1 MSSQPRPRSP
11 AFRLPMPGSAAS
23 SWPTYKARFSTLL
36 NNVRSSF
43 AGADPRVCAAFWLFG
58 LINNVLYVIIL
69 SAALDLVGPDV
80 PKGVVLLF
88 DVMPSFLTKLMGPY
102 FIHLI
107 SYRVRIISFYLL
119 STCGMIVVAFGD
131 SIAWRLFGIAIASLA
146 SGGGEMTF
154 VSMTHFYDHFSLAMW
169 GSGTGG
175 AGIVGGAF
183 YLALSTWIGLSV
195 RSTLMLSCF
204 LPIVMLVAFFGI
216 LPRDMLPAG
225 VEREG
230 AKGTYAR
237 VPGEEEQGL
246 MEGDDDPMVN
256 SMHSNGSVFTAGSM
270 KGSAIGRAW
279 RSLRNNLRR
288 IKGLVIPYIIPLL
301 LVYISEYTINQGVAP
316 TLLYPLNEMPFRN
329 YRDAYPTYNTIY
341 QVGVFISRSST
352 PFIRVRYLYPPSILQ
367 FANLT
372 LLTAHAIWNFIPNVW
387 FIFLI
392 IFWEGILGGLV
403 YVNTFAEITDNVP
416 HEDREFSLGAT
427 TVSDSG
433 GICIAAFI
441 SMALETWLCSY
452 QVRHGRKY
460 CKLT

>member
-1 MSSQPRPRSP
+1 MS
-11 AFRLPMPGSAAS
+11 GSRVF
-23 SWPTYKARFSTLL
+23 SWPAYKARFHSLL
-36 NNVRSSF
+36 DNIKGAF
-43 AGADPRVCAAFWLFG
+43 AGANPRVCAAFWLFG

-69 SAALDLVGPDV
+69 AAALDLVGPDV

-88 DVMPSFLTKLMGPY
+88 DVLPSFLTKFFGPY

-107 SYRVRIISFYLL
+107 SYRVRIITFFLL

-131 SIAWRLFGIAIASLA
+131 SIGWRLFGIAIASLS

-175 AGIVGGAF
+175 AGIVGGTF
-183 YLALSTWIGLSV
+183 YLALSTWIGFSV
-195 RSTLMLSCF
+195 QTTLMLSCF
-204 LPIVMLVAFFGI
+204 LPILMLVSFFGI
-216 LPRDMLPAG
+216 LPRDVLPAVAG
-225 VEREG
+225 G
-230 AKGTYAR
+230 AKGTYSR
-237 VPGEEEQGL
+237 VNDEEEEQGL
-246 MEGDDDPMVN
+246 MREDEVMQSSVL
-256 SMHSNGSVFTAGSM
+256 SNGSVFTVAGSS
-270 KGSAIGRAW
+270 GSRISNFW
-279 RSLRNNLRR
+279 MSLKNNLKRT
-288 IKGLVIPYIIPLL
+288 KGLVVPYIIPLL

-316 TLLYPLNEMPFRN
+316 TLLYPLEEMPFKN
-329 YRDAYPTYNTIY
+329 YRDAYPTYNNIY
-341 QVGVFISRSST
+341 QVGVFLSRSST

-367 FANLT
+367 FLNLV
-372 LLTAHAIWNFIPNVW
+372 LLTAHAVGNFIPSIW
-387 FIFLI
+387 ILFLI

-416 HEDREFSLGAT
+416 HEDREFSLAAT

-452 QVRHGRKY
+452 QVAHGRKY
-460 CKLT
+460 CKMT

>member
-1 MSSQPRPRSP
+1 MASLPSP
-11 AFRLPMPGSAAS
+11 TLRFPMPGSPAS
-23 SWPTYKARFSTLL
+23 SWATYKARFSLL
-36 NNVRSSF
+36 WENVRGSF
-43 AGADPRVCAAFWLFG
+43 AGANPRVCVAFWLFG

-88 DVMPSFLTKLMGPY
+88 DVMPSFLTKLTGPY

-107 SYRVRIISFYLL
+107 SYRVRIITFFLL

-131 SIAWRLFGIAIASLA
+131 SIGWRLFGIAIASIS

-154 VSMTHFYDHFSLAMW
+154 LSMTHFYDHFALAMW

-175 AGIVGGAF
+175 AGIIGGTF
-183 YLALSTWIGLSV
+183 YLALSTWLAFSV
-195 RSTLMLSCF
+195 QASLMLSCF
-204 LPIVMLVAFFGI
+204 LPLVMLVSFFGI
-216 LPRDMLPAG
+216 LPREALPKDSEAEG
-225 VEREG
+225 V
-230 AKGTYAR
+230 KGYSR
-237 VPGEEEQGL
+237 VPEREEEQGL
-246 MEGDDDPMVN
+246 SEEGDVLTN
-256 SMHSNGSVFTAGSM
+256 SMHSSNGSVFTAGSST
-270 KGSAIGRAW
+270 GSKTTRAW
-279 RSLRNNLRR
+279 KSLRANLTRMR
-288 IKGLVIPYIIPLL
+288 GLIVPYILPLL

-316 TLLYPLNEMPFRN
+316 TLLYPLEEMPFKN

-352 PFIRVRYLYPPSILQ
+352 PFIRIRYLYPPSILQ
-367 FANLT
+367 FANLV
-372 LLTAHAIWNFIPNVW
+372 LLTSHAVWNFIPTIW
-387 FIFLI
+387 ILFLI

-416 HEDREFSLGAT
+416 YEDREFSLGAT

-441 SMALETWLCSY
+441 SMALETWLCRH
-452 QVRHGRKY
+452 QVTHGRNY
-460 CKLT
+460 CKMT